1 MTAQEHQT
9 MAYTEKNY
17 QTKKA
22 FMADFKAGVKIRT
35 YSPGPFPVT
44 QNGRDTIEGPH
55 YPQPHKFYIAV
66 EVQDGIIVKAK

>member
-1 MTAQEHQT
+1 MS
-9 MAYTEKNY
+9 YVEKNY
-17 QTKKA
+17 KTKKEFIA
-22 FMADFKAGVKIRT
+22 AVKAGIQHHT

-55 YPQPHKFYIAV
+55 YKFYIAV